1 MQLAYFLE
9 KSGAE
14 RLCQHILGLDSA
26 VLFAGI
32 CNIGGGEIAS
42 ASKRSVPIM
51 IGTSPELRE
60 AFSSGTTAAVTLFR
74 SAEPLLGELRDIV
87 ASFKNLKVMII
98 SLGQENNAAA
108 VLVTTRELDSK
119 NIAYQISRVTRNYA
133 GS

>member
-1 MQLAYFLE
+1 MQAAYFLE

-14 RLCQHILGLDSA
+14 RLCRHILGLDSA

-32 CNIGGGEIAS
+32 CNIGGEEIAS
-42 ASKRSVPIM
+42 ASKPSVPVI

-60 AFSSGTTAAVTLFR
+60 AYSSRTTAVVTLFK

-108 VLVTTRELDSK
+108 VLVTTKDLDSK
-119 NIAYQISRVTRNYA
+119 NIVYQISRVTRNFA